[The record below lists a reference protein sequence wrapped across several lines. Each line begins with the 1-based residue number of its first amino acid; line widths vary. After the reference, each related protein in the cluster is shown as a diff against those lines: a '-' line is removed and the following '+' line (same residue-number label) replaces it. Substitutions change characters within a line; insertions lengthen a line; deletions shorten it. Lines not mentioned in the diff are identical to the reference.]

1 MSEPNDIDAMAPHR
15 LGPEE
20 DFFRSLTSVPWPDS
34 GWTSV
39 AASAYCDV
47 PRYARDITLDVRD
60 MAAELEDLRNQVQ
73 RLTDEMSMILPY
85 VIKKMEHDRK
95 VEEEL
100 KSYSYD
106 YGMDML

>member
-20 DFFRSLTSVPWPDS
+20 GFFRSITDAPWVGP
-34 GWTSV
+34 GQWTTV
-39 AASAYCDV
+39 TSAYCDE
-47 PRYARDITLDVRD
+47 PRYTCDMLDVRG
-60 MAAELEDLRNQVQ
+60 MAVELEDLKNQV
-73 RLTDEMSMILPY
+73 RHLTDNLNAVLPY

-95 VEEEL
+95 MEEEL
-100 KSYSYD
+100 KNYSYD